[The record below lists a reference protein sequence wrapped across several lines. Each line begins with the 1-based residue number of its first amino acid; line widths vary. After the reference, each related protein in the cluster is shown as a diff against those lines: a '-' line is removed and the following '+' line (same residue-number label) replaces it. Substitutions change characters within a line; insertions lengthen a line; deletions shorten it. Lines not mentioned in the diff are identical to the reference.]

1 MSYAIE
7 VSIASDQVIGL
18 GMPCERD
25 QVVILGVGAETDGRR
40 LGIRDQFGQFGQRAH
55 GERSLVLAQV
65 TPELVAHEDSAQF
78 AKQHWGDH
86 ELELAIDRGPQQTT
100 TGALGGDDGSK
111 QHTRVDDG
119 PKHLT
124 SF

>member
-1 MSYAIE
+1 
-7 VSIASDQVIGL
+7 VSIAGDQVIGL
-18 GMPCERD
+18 GMPGERD
-25 QVVILGVGAETDGRR
+25 QVLILGVWAETDGRR
-40 LGIRDQFGQFGQRAH
+40 LRIRDQFGQFGQRAD
-55 GERSLVLAQV
+55 GERSLILAQV

-78 AKQHWGDH
+78 AKQHGGDH
-86 ELELAIDRGPQQTT
+86 ELELAIDRRPQQTT
-100 TGALGGDDGSK
+100 TGALGGDDGSE